1 MNYEQTSCENSS
13 ISTSSRRDFLKIAG
27 AAVCAAAGA
36 ATLGGCAPKLPQS
49 GAEAS
54 TALSSEVA
62 WDEETDVLVVGS
74 GMAGLASAVTVAT
87 EGEGATCLLLEKGTS
102 PLGGGNSQFSSGY
115 VLWTEDPENF
125 LSYMK
130 ELRGGFSA
138 TPDDVL
144 EAYVT
149 GIAENLDWVVSLGA
163 DTSDMIIGAVDGNP
177 GEFGELEFS
186 DTSSSIRYDKDNSA
200 SYKHVCQLLGNVV
213 ESRSDVITQK
223 TEAPLVALVQDPET
237 KAVLGG
243 VYEEGGKTIYVK
255 ANKGVVMCTGGFES
269 DPVMLQDYISV
280 TQSHPVAALC
290 NTGDGHRICMRL
302 GADFWHMNAL
312 AGMWTNGVALDG
324 SDFAS
329 YRSMLKE
336 KGITVGVNGR
346 RYYMD
351 WDGCTTYEAQPV
363 GSDVST
369 HVGMRHGHT
378 QFGGEWPHLP
388 QPAVSWFVFDAKSQ
402 AEGAYGY
409 GSGDPVADGF
419 GYRADTIEELA
430 QAMEVPVDELVS
442 TVDRWNQCCAAGED
456 VFFHRPASTLTPIE
470 TAPFCAVKCE
480 PEILNT
486 DGGPRR
492 SAKGEI
498 LDVDGNP
505 IPNLYSAGEFGSIWS
520 NYYQGGGN
528 LGECCAFGRIA
539 VRNILAK

>member
-1 MNYEQTSCENSS
+1 MEGNHDVLG
-13 ISTSSRRDFLKIAG
+13 IATSSRRDFLKVAG
-27 AAVCAAAGA
+27 VGACAVLGAGLA
-36 ATLGGCAPKLPQS
+36 GCSPSRSGQNEGASDTATVQS
-49 GAEAS
+49 EDVS
-54 TALSSEVA
+54 

-87 EGEGATCLLLEKGTS
+87 EGEGATCLLLEKS
-102 PLGGGNSQFSSGY
+102 ASELGGGNSQYSSGY
-115 VLWTEDPENF
+115 VLWTEDPDNF
-125 LSYMK
+125 LTYMK
-130 ELRGGFSA
+130 ELRGGFTA

-144 EAYVT
+144 EAYVK

-177 GEFGELEFS
+177 GEFGEYEFS
-186 DTSSSIRYDKDNSA
+186 DTSSSIRYDAENSK
-200 SYKHVCQLLGNVV
+200 SYRHVCQLLGQAVKDH
-213 ESRSDVITQK
+213 SDVITQK
-223 TEAPLVALVQDPET
+223 TEAPLVALVQDSQT

-243 VYEEGGKTIYVK
+243 VYEEDGKTVYVK
-255 ANKGVVMCTGGFES
+255 ANKGVVMCTGGFEN
-269 DPVMLQDYISV
+269 DPVMLQDYVSV
-280 TQSHPVAALC
+280 TQSHPVAAVS
-290 NTGDGHRICMRL
+290 NTGDGHRICQRL

-336 KGITVGVNGR
+336 LGITVGVNGR

-351 WDGCTTYEAQPV
+351 WDGCTTYEAQPM
-363 GSDVST
+363 GSDAT
-369 HVGMRHGHT
+369 CHVGMRHGHT

-388 QPAVSWFVFDAKSQ
+388 QPAVSWFVFDADAQ
-402 AEGAYGY
+402 AAGAYGY

-419 GYRADTIEELA
+419 GYKADTIEELA
-430 QAMEVPVDELVS
+430 SAMGVPAEELAA
-442 TVDRWNQCCAAGED
+442 TVERWNNCCEEGED
-456 VFFHRPASTLTPIE
+456 IFFFRPESTLTAVKTP
-470 TAPFCAVKCE
+470 PFYAVKCE

-492 SAKGEI
+492 SAKAEV

-505 IPNLYSAGEFGSIWS
+505 IPNLYAAGEFGSIWS